1 MFKQGVLEFEDFNFT
16 TPVENRLQEI
26 SKTNINETDV
36 YLQEIATTG
45 QVLNKW
51 TKIPNTVGQTLN
63 YNSQQL
69 STRNLYSVE
78 NVDTSGIRLRFPD
91 GNFGNVPSGVYRF
104 WHRTSDPVRY
114 TIQPEDARNVSITLP
129 YVNKN
134 GKQFALNVT
143 FSLQYSVANSF
154 PAESISAIKERAS
167 QVFYTQNRMVSA
179 QDYNV
184 FPASQ
189 SNNVKKIKAINKTHA
204 GHSRYIDINDPTGT
218 YHNVDTFADD
228 AYLYINDSRTTDTV
242 SYTHLTLP
250 TKA

>member
-1 MFKQGVLEFEDFNFT
+1 MWY
-16 TPVENRLQEI
+16 R
-26 SKTNINETDV
+26 
-36 YLQEIATTG
+36 
-45 QVLNKW
+45 
-51 TKIPNTVGQTLN
+51 
-63 YNSQQL
+63 
-69 STRNLYSVE
+69 TR
-78 NVDTSGIRLRFPD
+78 T
-91 GNFGNVPSGVYRF
+91 
-104 WHRTSDPVRY
+104 VRY
-114 TIQPEDARNVSITLP
+114 TIQPEDARNISITIP
-129 YVNKN
+129 YVNNK

-143 FSLQYSVANSF
+143 FALQYSVSNSF

-228 AYLYINDSRTTDTV
+228 AYLYVNDSRTTDTV
-242 SYTHLTLP
+242 VVNSVTPALEIVSSTIPAKL
-250 TKA
+250 KELQVNNFVL